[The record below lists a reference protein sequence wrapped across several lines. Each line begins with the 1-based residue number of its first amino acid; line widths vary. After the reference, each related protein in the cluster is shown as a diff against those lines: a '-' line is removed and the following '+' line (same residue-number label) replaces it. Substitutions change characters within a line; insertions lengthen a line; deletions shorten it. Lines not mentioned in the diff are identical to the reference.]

1 MKIRE
6 YLKEL
11 AEKFNLPNEEYR
23 DLISY
28 RELANNKKLL
38 EKLLLEKSPEAIKV
52 ACLSGRGYE
61 VALKDIQNLYM
72 GEEKSAIE
80 GLIKNIAMQKI
91 LRKTFLVKWI

>member
-6 YLKEL
+6 CLKEL
-11 AEKFNLPNEEYR
+11 AEKFNLPNEEYKE
-23 DLISY
+23 LISY
-28 RELANNKKLL
+28 RELAINKKLL
-38 EKLLLEKSPEAIKV
+38 EKLLREKSPEAIKV

-80 GLIKNIAMQKI
+80 GLIKNIA
-91 LRKTFLVKWI
+91 F